1 MPQENLEPK
10 HNQTKYKPDN
20 ISFKKVKAEKIKSSE
35 VIKVIIPAYNEEE
48 SIAKVIAEIPEIVQE
63 IIVAL
68 WRDYRLGA
76 AGGGPPE

>member
-35 VIKVIIPAYNEEE
+35 VIKVIIPAYNEEAVLDE
-48 SIAKVIAEIPEIVQE
+48 
-63 IIVAL
+63 L
-68 WRDYRLGA
+68 YRQYGCS
-76 AGGGPPE
+76 